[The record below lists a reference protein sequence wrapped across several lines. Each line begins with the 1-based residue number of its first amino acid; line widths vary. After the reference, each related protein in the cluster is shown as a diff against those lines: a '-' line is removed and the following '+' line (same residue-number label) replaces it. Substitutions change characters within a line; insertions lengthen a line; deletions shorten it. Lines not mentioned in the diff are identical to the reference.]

1 MKALIIYQNLASA
14 AKVSSAL
21 QRAAQHADASVQ
33 WIIRPWRV
41 DLLKFPPGAEEALAD
56 AVDTH
61 LIVFAGGIKH
71 SLPFWLQHWLE
82 HWTKRRH
89 IENAA
94 LAVFG
99 EGIVDSL
106 SISATLELLDFA
118 TCHGLDFI
126 FDERA
131 TGALSFSEHG
141 SSFGEGRLQECEQSL
156 SPILPPTLDEK
167 LRDAYRGW
175 GITE

>member
-14 AKVSSAL
+14 AKVNSAL
-21 QRAAQHADASVQ
+21 QGAAQHADSSVQ
-33 WIIRPWRV
+33 WVIRPWRV

-56 AVDTH
+56 AADAH
-61 LIVFAGGIKH
+61 LIVFAGGIKQ
-71 SLPFWLQHWLE
+71 SLPFWLQRWLE
-82 HWTKRRH
+82 LWARRRQ

-94 LAVFG
+94 LAVYS
-99 EGIVDSL
+99 EGIADAL
-106 SISATLELLDFA
+106 SISTTLELSDFA

-131 TGALSFSEHG
+131 TLALSTSEDR
-141 SSFGEGRLQECEQSL
+141 SSLSEGRLQECEQSL
-156 SPILPPTLDEK
+156 SPILPQTLDTK

>member
-1 MKALIIYQNLASA
+1 MKALIIYQNIASA

-21 QRAAQHADASVQ
+21 QRAAQRADASVQ

-56 AVDTH
+56 AADAH

-82 HWTKRRH
+82 HWSRRRQ
-89 IENAA
+89 IGNAA
-94 LAVFG
+94 LAVFS
-99 EGIVDSL
+99 EGIADVL
-106 SISATLELLDFA
+106 SISATQELLDFA
-118 TCHGLDFI
+118 TCHSLDFI
-126 FDERA
+126 FDDSA
-131 TGALSFSEHG
+131 TATL
-141 SSFGEGRLQECEQSL
+141 SSFGEGRLQECDLSL
-156 SPILPPTLDEK
+156 SPILPPTLDTK

>member
-1 MKALIIYQNLASA
+1 MIIYQKFASA
-14 AKVSSAL
+14 ATVSSAL
-21 QRAAQHADASVQ
+21 QRAAQHADASMQ

-41 DLLKFPPGAEEALAD
+41 DLLKFPPGTEAALAD

-71 SLPFWLQHWLE
+71 SLPFWLQHWLRD
-82 HWTKRRH
+82 WTQRRQ
-89 IENAA
+89 IRDAG
-94 LAVFG
+94 LAVFS
-99 EGIVDSL
+99 EEISDAL

-126 FDERA
+126 FADRA
-131 TGALSFSEHG
+131 TVALSSSEHRSSFSEV
-141 SSFGEGRLQECEQSL
+141 RLQERELSL
-156 SPILPPTLDEK
+156 SAILPQMLDTK

-175 GITE
+175 RINE

>member
-14 AKVSSAL
+14 TKVNLAL
-21 QRAAQHADASVQ
+21 QRAAQHADTSVQ

-41 DLLKFPPGAEEALAD
+41 DLLKFPPSAEEALVD
-56 AVDTH
+56 AADTH
-61 LIVFAGGIKH
+61 LIVFAGGIRH

-82 HWTKRRH
+82 SWAQRRQ

-94 LAVFG
+94 LAVSC
-99 EGIVDSL
+99 EGIADAL
-106 SISATLELLDFA
+106 SISATQELLDFA

-126 FDERA
+126 FDDCSTVASSSGEDRSA
-131 TGALSFSEHG
+131 FSER
-141 SSFGEGRLQECEQSL
+141 RLQECELLL
-156 SPILPPTLDEK
+156 SPILPPTLDTK
-167 LRDAYRGW
+167 LRNGYRGW